1 VPWQGETTQAP
12 HLNMRVFARGMLLH
26 VMTRVYFSDESS
38 NEHDPILSSIADAE
52 RRKTLIAAREAV
64 QDAPTYRM
72 DIHLQGD
79 RETVFFSP

>member
-1 VPWQGETTQAP
+1 
-12 HLNMRVFARGMLLH
+12 MLLH
-26 VMTRVYFSDESS
+26 VMTRVYFSDESA
-38 NEHDPILSSIADAE
+38 NEHDPILSSIADAK
-52 RRKTLIAAREAV
+52 RRQTLIATREAV